1 MRGEHQDMKEE
12 TKRMLWAVSQ
22 SIQGLAF
29 IKKTTS
35 DRKIRATYGASVP
48 VLARLWQMVQ
58 DNDNDNN
65 KIRLMHFL
73 WGMRFLKSYKSDDIA
88 SSEAGCSPKT
98 WRKWAWRV
106 ITALSELHI
115 NVVSK
120 VLSFTNSY

>member
-1 MRGEHQDMKEE
+1 MKEHQDMNDE
-12 TKRMLWAVSQ
+12 TKRMLRAVSQ
-22 SIQGLAF
+22 SIQGSSD
-29 IKKTTS
+29 KKTTS

-48 VLARLWQMVQ
+48 VLNQLWQMVQ
-58 DNDNDNN
+58 NNDNANN

-73 WGMRFLKSYKSDDIA
+73 WGMKFLKSYKSDDIA

-106 ITALSELHI
+106 ITVLADLHI

-120 VLSFTNSY
+120 LLSFTNS